1 MTDRV
6 RIRTA
11 GELALGGERGS
22 VHVDLGDCWPA
33 RHHLV
38 RSVMALEEDR
48 DAGGARSRQAGIS
61 PFRQIF
67 TLVTGRYWL
76 MLCLADLGGFDE
88 GFTQAATPL
97 KDVQSTQ
104 QPHLIMRTH
113 LAAGNLYA
121 ARGDGDLAVPHL
133 ETAMPETPRRTS
145 PFFPKTTSLRLRSR
159 PGPASA

>member
-1 MTDRV
+1 
-6 RIRTA
+6 
-11 GELALGGERGS
+11 
-22 VHVDLGDCWPA
+22 
-33 RHHLV
+33 
-38 RSVMALEEDR
+38 MALEEDR